1 MKQLPLS
8 KSNEDYLNLRTEK
21 TDGCWKWKGSSDNN
35 GYSRCYRYGGQ
46 STVVWERGDL
56 RRETYAHRLAYKVW
70 VGEIPQN
77 FVVHHKCEN
86 HQCVNPEHLE
96 AISKDEHD
104 YIHIRSR
111 IYYTN
116 KIKKLNKKIHEL
128 EETIRRNNYGCDE

>member
-46 STVVWERGDL
+46 STTVWAKEDL

-70 VGEIPQN
+70 VGEI
-77 FVVHHKCEN
+77 
-86 HQCVNPEHLE
+86 L
-96 AISKDEHD
+96 SL
-104 YIHIRSR
+104 IHI
-111 IYYTN
+111 
-116 KIKKLNKKIHEL
+116 
-128 EETIRRNNYGCDE
+128 